1 MPARRTCVVASSVAT
16 VGDDLFR
23 SGFVGMWG
31 GGVCRGVHGKHV
43 LRGGDP
49 EVAVDDDDD

>member
-1 MPARRTCVVASSVAT
+1 MCVVASSVAT
-16 VGDDLFR
+16 CTVGDDWFC
-23 SGFVGMWG
+23 SGVVGRWG
-31 GGVCRGVHGKHV
+31 EGVCRGVHGKHV